1 MYHWHAVKWE
11 FLEAQQD
18 QGGHI
23 LITKVT
29 SSTVCVLAGVSL
41 RMPVQRLKQR
51 QSTGKESSML
61 SHMEITSNHVIFKQ
75 IFRRSQAASWRVKN
89 STRLYMQ
96 LRPIPKQYFI
106 SSANVSFCLFELE
119 AKNHLCNTPP
129 GEGARHVLRK
139 ILNPVDVFSFLL
151 VFLFLLCTN
160 QK

>member
-1 MYHWHAVKWE
+1 MYHWDAVKWE
-11 FLEAQQD
+11 FREAQQD

-29 SSTVCVLAGVSL
+29 SSTVCVLAVVSL

-51 QSTGKESSML
+51 QSTGKEISML

-75 IFRRSQAASWRVKN
+75 IFRRSQAASWCVKN
-89 STRLYMQ
+89 STCLYMQ

-119 AKNHLCNTPP
+119 AKIISATRHLEKVHTTYS
-129 GEGARHVLRK
+129 ERFL
-139 ILNPVDVFSFLL
+139 IQFMFSVFF
-151 VFLFLLCTN
+151 
-160 QK
+160 